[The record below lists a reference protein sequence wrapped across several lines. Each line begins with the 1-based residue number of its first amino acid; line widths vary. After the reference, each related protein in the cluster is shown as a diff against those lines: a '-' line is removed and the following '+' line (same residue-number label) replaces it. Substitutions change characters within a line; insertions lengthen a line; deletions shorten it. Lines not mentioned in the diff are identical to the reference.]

1 LTSSREGTKALEYED
16 ATASSARIPFPTPEQ
31 MTPAQRRVHDEVVA
45 GPRGQMVGPL
55 RAAIHSPE
63 LAERWS
69 RLGEFLRY
77 QTELPARLNELAI
90 LVTSRRYASQVEWFI
105 HAQAATEAGLPADVV
120 EAIHQRQPPTF
131 KDPDDAAVYE
141 FSRQLQ
147 LSGNTSI
154 EVYRAIT
161 QRWGVR
167 GVVELAAVIGYYTM
181 VAMTLNVHGI
191 PLPHGAAPPFA
202 HSESGHL
209 SDLPAAVTTDN
220 ER

>member
-1 LTSSREGTKALEYED
+1 LNSIGQPTDSYEPQ
-16 ATASSARIPFPTPEQ
+16 TADGEWPSHARIPFPTPEE
-31 MTPAQRRVHDEVVA
+31 MTPAQRRVHDAVIS
-45 GPRGQMVGPL
+45 GPRGQMIGPL

-77 QTELPARLNELAI
+77 QTVLPARLNELAI
-90 LVTSRRYASQVEWFI
+90 LVTSRRYASQIEWWI
-105 HAQAATEAGLPADVV
+105 HAQAAAEAGLPERII
-120 EAIHQRQPPTF
+120 EAIHECRPPAC

-147 LSGNTSI
+147 LSGNTSL

-161 QRWGVR
+161 ERWGVR

-191 PLPHGAAPPFA
+191 PLPDGLAAPFA
-202 HSESGHL
+202 SIETGHL
-209 SDLPAAVTTDN
+209 SDLPAATT
-220 ER
+220 